1 MIKQKQNGDFIGTY
15 NRNGQNGYLEAER
28 LRLRGSAC
36 VSDRTSQGLTRFCK
50 HLWCRIQNVGNGTEN
65 EVYITEGLHMG
76 KKQELLGRCQNQKNN
91 KQLYAYQL
99 SETGIEIQG
108 GKAGR

>member
-1 MIKQKQNGDFIGTY
+1 MVIWKRKGCVYVDQHVFLIEHHRDSP
-15 NRNGQNGYLEAER
+15 
-28 LRLRGSAC
+28 GSANI
-36 VSDRTSQGLTRFCK
+36 
-50 HLWCRIQNVGNGTEN
+50 CRIQNVGNGTEN
-65 EVYITEGLHMG
+65 EVCITEGLHMG

-91 KQLYAYQL
+91 KQLYVYQL